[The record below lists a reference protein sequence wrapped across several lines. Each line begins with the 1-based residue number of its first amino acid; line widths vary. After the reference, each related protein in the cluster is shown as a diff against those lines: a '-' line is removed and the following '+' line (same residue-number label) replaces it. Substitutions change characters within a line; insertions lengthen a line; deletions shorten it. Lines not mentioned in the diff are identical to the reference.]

1 MQIKT
6 PYLFSGIRQ
15 RVRYT
20 SAVDDD
26 VGGARLVVSDMHLV
40 NCSGINIALA
50 LVSAAKTR

>member
-6 PYLFSGIRQ
+6 LYLFSGIRQ

-26 VGGARLVVSDMHLV
+26 VGGERLVVSDMHLMSFSGV
-40 NCSGINIALA
+40 NVALA